1 VAWEI
6 DCQRRGEVPAGV
18 LDEGFAMQGR
28 AWMLFWPGLAGLW
41 LHGRWLSLVVAVG
54 FAAAVNA
61 ALLTTLV
68 WPRFLSRDLPP
79 WAAPLS
85 AWVLVLWLW
94 TVGWRRGAL
103 ILACEAAKSLPSDAD
118 SDARLCEAQTEY
130 LKGHWL
136 EAESLLVRLLVRRP
150 GDAVARLLLAS
161 VYRRSGREE
170 LARQQLAELAL
181 LPAAA
186 VWREEIAAEL
196 KQLSPPQALA
206 NSRQEQESGPGKP
219 LDRAA

>member
-1 VAWEI
+1 
-6 DCQRRGEVPAGV
+6 
-18 LDEGFAMQGR
+18 M
-28 AWMLFWPGLAGLW
+28 
-41 LHGRWLSLVVAVG
+41 
-54 FAAAVNA
+54 
-61 ALLTTLV
+61 
-68 WPRFLSRDLPP
+68 
-79 WAAPLS
+79 
-85 AWVLVLWLW
+85 
-94 TVGWRRGAL
+94 
-103 ILACEAAKSLPSDAD
+103 
-118 SDARLCEAQTEY
+118 
-130 LKGHWL
+130 KGHWL

>member
-1 VAWEI
+1 
-6 DCQRRGEVPAGV
+6 
-18 LDEGFAMQGR
+18 MQGR

-41 LHGRWLSLVVAVG
+41 LQGRWLSLVVAVG

-61 ALLTTLV
+61 ALIITLV

-94 TVGWRRGAL
+94 TVGWRSGMRVL
-103 ILACEAAKSLPSDAD
+103 SREAAKSLGPDAASDTG
-118 SDARLCEAQTEY
+118 LGEAQTEY
-130 LKGHWL
+130 LRGHWL

-196 KQLSPPQALA
+196 KQLSQPQVVT
-206 NSRQEQESGPGKP
+206 NRGKEQDLGPGTP
-219 LDRAA
+219 IARAA